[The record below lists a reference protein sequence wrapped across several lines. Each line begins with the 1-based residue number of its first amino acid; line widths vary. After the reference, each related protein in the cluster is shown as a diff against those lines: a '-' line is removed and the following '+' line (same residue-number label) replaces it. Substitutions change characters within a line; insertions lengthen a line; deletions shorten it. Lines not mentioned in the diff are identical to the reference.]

1 MYFICGYSSEN
12 FFISNPLIKDNT
24 LTIFDNKIYKNK
36 IFTNNEF
43 DLSIKI
49 DNDYNVLLFLVKIKI
64 SIDFCQIKK

>member
-1 MYFICGYSSEN
+1 MYFICGYSSEKI
-12 FFISNPLIKDNT
+12 FISNPLIKDNT